1 MGSPCG
7 GLTLVQV
14 APICAKR
21 MIAAGPGK
29 FSAKLTTRTPRKVES
44 LDIRALNFKAMV

>member
-1 MGSPCG
+1 
-7 GLTLVQV
+7 LTLVQL

-44 LDIRALNFKAMV
+44 LDIWALSDEAMF